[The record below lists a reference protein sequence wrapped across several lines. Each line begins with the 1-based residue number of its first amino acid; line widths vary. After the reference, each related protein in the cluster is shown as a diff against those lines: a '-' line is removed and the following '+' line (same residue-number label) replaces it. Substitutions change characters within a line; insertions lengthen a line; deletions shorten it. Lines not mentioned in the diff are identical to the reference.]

1 MVLSSHTIKM
11 NTKPDEYYINQTLNG
26 NVNDYA
32 FLVEKYKHM
41 VFTLTIRIVKNK
53 EEAEEV
59 SQDVFVKAYK
69 NLKNF
74 KGESKFSTWI
84 YKIAYYASLD
94 VLKRNKRQISVE
106 NIDTVKERDLRN
118 TDDSLNFL
126 YDIERKK
133 IINDALLKL
142 DEEERIILTL
152 YYYEELPIKEIS
164 KVVDLSEDNIK
175 IKLFRSRKKLAELLK
190 NVIEPTTID
199 LK

>member
-1 MVLSSHTIKM
+1 MS
-11 NTKPDEYYINQTLNG
+11 NKPDEYYIQQTLNG

-41 VFTLTIRIVKNK
+41 VFTLTIRIVKNR

-69 NLKNF
+69 NLNNF

-94 VLKRNKRQISVE
+94 LLKRNKRQISSE
-106 NIDTVKERDLRN
+106 NIDVIKERDLGN
-118 TDDSLNFL
+118 TDDSLKHL
-126 YDIERKK
+126 YDKERKQ

-142 DEEERIILTL
+142 NEDERVIITL
-152 YYYEELPIKEIS
+152 YYFEELPIKEIS

-190 NVIEPTTID
+190 NVIEPNTID
-199 LK
+199 LI